1 MSKINIH
8 RDQPQ
13 PSDEQLLKH
22 KNFDAVLHGAK
33 VSSLSTTSPTKS
45 IWSNPLIWVGGLIVI
60 TGAILVW
67 NMNSEPIVP
76 TQIED
81 KNTLVSTPLE
91 TSSEAAIPMDTITI
105 DYKEEQLEV
114 LLSENE
120 IEIQTNFK
128 EEIDSSKVLKSK
140 NSDLTLS
147 QPDGPDF
154 KLSTDF
160 KLTEN
165 FEEFESFDQVRFQP
179 LEKINPTYLET
190 AWDSAFLIKNETG
203 YRLRLHKNNNEKM
216 FRVKPTL

>member
-13 PSDEQLLKH
+13 PSDEQLLQH

-33 VSSLSTTSPTKS
+33 VSYLSTKSATKS
-45 IWSNPLIWVGGLIVI
+45 IWSNPFIWAAGLIVI

-67 NMNSEPIVP
+67 NMNSESIVP
-76 TQIED
+76 THLED
-81 KNTLVSTPLE
+81 KNKLISTPLE
-91 TSSEAAIPMDTITI
+91 NSSETVIPMDTITT
-105 DYKEEQLEV
+105 DYKEDQLEV

-120 IEIQTNFK
+120 VEIQTNIK
-128 EEIDSSKVLKSK
+128 KEIDASKVLKSK

-147 QPDGPDF
+147 QPDGPVF

-160 KLTEN
+160 KLIEN

-190 AWDSAFLIKNETG
+190 AWDSAFLIKDETE